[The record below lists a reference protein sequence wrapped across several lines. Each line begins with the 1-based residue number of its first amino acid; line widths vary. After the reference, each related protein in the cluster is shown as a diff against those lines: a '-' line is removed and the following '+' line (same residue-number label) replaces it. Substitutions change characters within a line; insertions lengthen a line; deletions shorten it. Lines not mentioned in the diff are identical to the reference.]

1 MRVAILGPLRVED
14 GAGRPVE
21 VGGAR
26 LRALLERLALDGGRP
41 VGVPALVEALWG
53 DSPPADELNAL
64 QSLVSRLRRAL
75 PDPTLVDSGPAGY
88 RLAVRPDDVD
98 AVLFERLA
106 TAGRRALTDGDPDRA
121 ASTLREALALWRG
134 PALADSDGQ
143 PWATTA
149 ATRLEERRLTA
160 TEDRIEAELALGASA
175 AVLPELE
182 ALAAEHPLRERLQ
195 GQLVRTL
202 YAAGRQADALA
213 AYEEVRRLLAD
224 ELGVD
229 PSPAL
234 REVHLQVLRADPA
247 LGGGDPTGPTNLPAS
262 FTSFLGRDDD
272 VRRLADLVADH
283 RLVTLIGPGGAGKT
297 RLAVET
303 GDRLRRRFPDG
314 VWLVELAAV
323 TNDAD
328 VPPAVLTAV
337 EPVGGAD
344 PPPAASP
351 TAPQQNAM
359 GRLVDALRDRRALV
373 VLDNCEHLVDAVA
386 RTAGTLLARCPEL
399 KVLATSREPL
409 AITGEALAP
418 VPPLGLPEETATPAE
433 ALACPAVAL
442 FADRAAA
449 ASPGFAV
456 DDGSVRLVVEVCRR
470 LDGLPLA
477 IELAAAR
484 LRGLPLDVLAARL
497 DDRFRLLTGGSRTA
511 LPRHQTLRAVVAWSW
526 DLLSAEEARLADR
539 LSVFPGGV
547 TPAAAAAVCGEDV
560 ADLLTALVDKSLL
573 QQVPG
578 TGPRYRMLETL
589 REFGTERL
597 ATHGDLAAA
606 RAAHAAFFLAL
617 AEEAEPH
624 LRRPEQVEWLPVLA
638 ADAGNF
644 GAALRFAIDTGD
656 ADTANRLGSALAW
669 YWTIRGDHTSAARW
683 LPAAAELPGPAPEN
697 ARATCLIVGGISA
710 AAVGE
715 DFTAMAAVAER
726 AAAMDTSRWRTDPL
740 LRLFEPMLEML
751 SGRTEEAL
759 RLLVGRELSADPWAR
774 ATEIFLA
781 AMLYENEGRHAEHRD
796 TIKQAVEAYRET
808 GDRWGTSNALASMGN
823 LLLAEGDLEGSMA
836 AYGEARGLMAEIR
849 ATEDAS
855 FTRTRLATA
864 YVRAGDLPRAKAELA
879 AARAEIESVR
889 GSRFGIAVIDVAEAD
904 LARREGDRDRARRL
918 AEGARRHVDR
928 VVGGPEQAKAMVFA
942 LLAGLDAEDGEFDRA
957 WEQLH
962 AAARMPGAVR
972 DMPVMGALALASA
985 YVAMLGGEPERSARL
1000 LGAAYALRGTE
1011 ERGAPEVIELRTG
1024 LTAALGAQE
1033 LDRLFAEGA
1042 ALPREQAVHLLAGTA
1057 PDRTQSGTASDAA
1070 GDGTA
1075 PSPAGDGTTRG
1086 RTRAGAAPAAGDGA
1100 AAGGAGA

>member
-26 LRALLERLALDGGRP
+26 LRTLLGRLALDGGRP
-41 VGVPALVEALWG
+41 VGVPALVDALWG

-75 PDPTLVDSGPAGY
+75 PDPAMVDSGPAGY

-106 TAGRRALTDGDPDRA
+106 TAGRRALTDGDTDRA

-134 PALADSDGQ
+134 PALADGDGQ
-143 PWATTA
+143 PWAATA
-149 ATRLEERRLTA
+149 AARLEERRLAA
-160 TEDRIEAELALGASA
+160 TEDRVEAELALGASSE
-175 AVLPELE
+175 VLPELE
-182 ALAAEHPLRERLQ
+182 ALVAEHPLRERLR
-195 GQLVRTL
+195 GQLVRAL

-213 AYEEVRRLLAD
+213 AYEDVRGRLAD

-234 REVHLQVLRADPA
+234 REIHLQVLRADPA
-247 LGGGDPTGPTNLPAS
+247 LGAETSTGPTNLPAPL
-262 FTSFLGRDDD
+262 TSFLGRDDD
-272 VRRLADLVADH
+272 VRRVVDLVAGH

-297 RLAVET
+297 RLAVEI

-314 VWLVELAAV
+314 VWMVELAAV

-337 EPVGGAD
+337 ASFAVPDAQ
-344 PPPAASP
+344 PA
-351 TAPQQNAM
+351 TVQITPQQHAI
-359 GRLVDALRDRRALV
+359 GRLVDALRDRRALI
-373 VLDNCEHLVDAVA
+373 VLDNCEHVVDATA
-386 RTAGTLLARCPEL
+386 RTAETLLARCPQL
-399 KVLATSREPL
+399 KVLTTSREPL

-418 VPPLGLPEETATPAE
+418 VSPLGLPAKTAAPEE

-449 ASPGFAV
+449 AGPGFAV
-456 DDGSVRLVVEVCRR
+456 EGDTVRLVVEVCRR

-526 DLLSAEEARLADR
+526 DLLSPEEARLADR
-539 LSVFPGGV
+539 LAVFPGGV

-578 TGPRYRMLETL
+578 AGPRYRMLETL

-597 ATHGDLAAA
+597 AAAGELAAA

-617 AEEAEPH
+617 AEEAETH
-624 LRRPEQVEWLPVLA
+624 LRRPEQVEWIPLLT

-656 ADTANRLGSALAW
+656 ADTANRLGAALAW
-669 YWTIRGDHTSAARW
+669 YWTIRGDYTSAARW
-683 LPAAAELPGPAPEN
+683 LPAAAEMPGPAPDT

-715 DFTAMAAVAER
+715 NFSEMTFFAER
-726 AAAMDTSRWRTDPL
+726 IASMDTSRWQSDPL
-740 LRLFEPMLEML
+740 LRLFEPMMEML
-751 SGRTEEAL
+751 AGRTDEAL
-759 RLLVGRELSADPWAR
+759 RILNERPPSDDPWAR

-781 AMLYENEGRHAEHRD
+781 AMLHENEGRHAEHRD
-796 TIKQAVEAYRET
+796 MAKQALEAYRAT
-808 GDRWGTSNALASMGN
+808 GDRWGTSNALATMGN
-823 LLLAEGDLEGSMA
+823 LLLAEGDLDGSVA
-836 AYGEARGLMAEIR
+836 AYGEARALMAEIA
-849 ATEDAS
+849 ATDDAS
-855 FTRTRLATA
+855 FTRTRLAAA
-864 YVRAGDLPRAKAELA
+864 YVRAGDVPRAKAELD
-879 AARAEIESVR
+879 AARAEIERVR
-889 GSRFGIAVIDVAEAD
+889 GSRFALAMVDVAEAD
-904 LARREGDRDRARRL
+904 LARREGDRARARRL
-918 AEGARRHVDR
+918 VEGALRQVERIT
-928 VVGGPEQAKAMVFA
+928 GGPEQAKAMV
-942 LLAGLDAEDGEFDRA
+942 LGTLATLDADDGQLDTA
-957 WEQLH
+957 WAH
-962 AAARMPGAVR
+962 ISKAAVLPGALR
-972 DMPVMGALALASA
+972 DMPVMGTLALMAA
-985 YVAMLGGEPERSARL
+985 HVALRGGEPERSARL

-1011 ERGAPEVIELRTG
+1011 ERGAPEVIELRRE
-1024 LTAALGAQE
+1024 LTASLGADE
-1033 LDRLFAEGA
+1033 LQRLYAEGA
-1042 ALPREQAVHLLAGTA
+1042 ALPRDEAVSLLAG
-1057 PDRTQSGTASDAA
+1057 AA
-1070 GDGTA
+1070 G
-1075 PSPAGDGTTRG
+1075 
-1086 RTRAGAAPAAGDGA
+1086 
-1100 AAGGAGA
+1100 